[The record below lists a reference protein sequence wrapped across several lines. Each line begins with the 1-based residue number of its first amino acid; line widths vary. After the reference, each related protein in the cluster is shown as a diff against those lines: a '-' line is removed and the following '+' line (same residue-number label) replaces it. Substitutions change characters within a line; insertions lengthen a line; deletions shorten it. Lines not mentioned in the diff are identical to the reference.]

1 MLSCSR
7 SRLGSLRLA
16 RTIANS
22 SVTRRLPPTIE
33 QLLASPPSP
42 DVDTTI
48 TAFVKSIRKQ
58 KHVAFADVSDGSSPR
73 SLQAV
78 TEAGKISPD
87 LIQRVT
93 SGASVKLTGKLVKSV
108 GAGQEHDLRVDHLEV
123 LGTCDPAVYPLQK
136 KTHTHEHLRAHTHL
150 RPRTDETAAVLRTR
164 ALLTRSICEYFDA
177 EQFIQVHAPIIT
189 SNDTEGA
196 GETFRVTPASD
207 PTDDPETTAAEQ
219 VTPDMPPTK
228 PEFFG
233 VPAYLSVS
241 AQLHLEAL
249 SHALS
254 RVYTLAPAFRAER
267 SQTNRHLAEFWM
279 LEAELQMTTPSLAS
293 LLDVV
298 EGSLRHVLDAY
309 SKSADAN
316 MCFNQ
321 TTSARDALAQPWRR
335 ISYTQALEE
344 LNEAHDAGAFI
355 KAAGRGKGKDAVP
368 RPTWGQGLR
377 SEHERYLARDAPIFV
392 TDYPAEI
399 KPFYMRANDVDTER
413 QTVACFDL
421 LVPGIGELAG
431 GSVREERIE
440 QLDLALKEK
449 RLDVEEFGWYRDL
462 RIYGGAPHAGFGM
475 GFERM
480 VSFVTG
486 LENVRECIA
495 FPRTFGRMGV

>member
-7 SRLGSLRLA
+7 PWLGSLRLA
-16 RTIANS
+16 RTIAGS
-22 SVTRRLPPTIE
+22 SIARGLPPTIG

-48 TAFVKSIRKQ
+48 TAFVKSVRKQ
-58 KHVAFADVSDGSSPR
+58 KHVAFANVSDGSSPH

-78 TEAGKISPD
+78 IEAEKTSPD

-93 SGASVKLTGKLVKSV
+93 AGASVKLTGKLVKSM
-108 GAGQEHDLRVDHLEV
+108 GAGQEYDLRVEQLEV
-123 LGTCDPAVYPLQK
+123 LGACDPAVYPLQK

-164 ALLTRSICEYFDA
+164 ALLTRSICEYFNS

-196 GETFRVTPASD
+196 GETFRVAPASD
-207 PTDDPETTAAEQ
+207 STDDLETAAAEQ
-219 VTPDMPPTK
+219 VALDTPPAK

-233 VPAYLSVS
+233 IPAHLSVS

-279 LEAELQMTTPSLAS
+279 LEAELQMTSPSLAL

-298 EGSLRHVLDAY
+298 EG
-309 SKSADAN
+309 
-316 MCFNQ
+316 
-321 TTSARDALAQPWRR
+321 
-335 ISYTQALEE
+335 
-344 LNEAHDAGAFI
+344 
-355 KAAGRGKGKDAVP
+355 
-368 RPTWGQGLR
+368 
-377 SEHERYLARDAPIFV
+377 EHERHLARDAPVFV

-399 KPFYMRANDVDTER
+399 KPFYMRANDADPER

-449 RLDVEEFGWYRDL
+449 GLDIEEYGWYRDL

-480 VSFVTG
+480 VSFVAG